1 MISWWKEAVSQT
13 ERGTSMNRD
22 FDEELGRSRQ
32 DGRRRETGSPD
43 SRAEHSGGRRGE
55 TGSGEYSRRHSSHR
69 AGYGTA
75 GADYRSEQELWEER
89 KRRQLYQE
97 ETTEEERRGRS
108 EISSAGYQEAE
119 ESGAFSERTAH
130 SFGSEERTGRG
141 RSRAA
146 ASRSRGARTET
157 GRAQS
162 SQTRHSARQTAAGA
176 DGLSPRVQAQ
186 IQKKK
191 RRRRLL
197 IMIAA
202 ECIALALIFG
212 YGFVARTMA
221 KIQRPESFNMDSI
234 ATNEI
239 SEDVAEQMKGYWT
252 IALFGVDSR
261 GNVVTKGTNA
271 DVNMICN
278 INRDTGEIKL
288 VSVYRDTYLNVSK
301 EGTYNK
307 LNYAYAVGG
316 PEQAIETLNRNLDL
330 EINDYMTFNWKAVAN
345 AIDILGGVDIELS
358 KAEFY
363 YINSFI
369 TETVKATGI
378 GSHQLTHAGMNHLDG
393 VQAVAYGRLRLMD
406 TDFARTERQR
416 KIVQQA
422 FEKAKKADFQTLYVL
437 IGTVFPQVSTSIWV
451 DDMVNNAKN
460 ISKFHLGETTG
471 FPQARGNANIKK
483 KGDVV
488 VPATLESNVKKLHE
502 FLYGNTDYTPSETV
516 KKISAKIASD
526 TGIYKEGQYV
536 DKVGTDGGVI
546 QPPKTKPAETQ
557 KEETESAKETKETAE
572 EGYQYVYVKDE
583 NGERV
588 RKKIKMETN
597 ADGEY
602 VKWETDAD
610 GYLTDERA
618 PSQTL
623 DPAETDENGN
633 PKETT
638 GRDWI
643 RPTETDADGN
653 IIYPTDA
660 DGNYITNPNETARPG
675 ESSSGNGT
683 SVRPGESSSGNG
695 TLPRPGET
703 SSGNGTSVRPGET
716 TSGNGTPTRPGGSSS
731 GSQETGAIRP
741 TAPEGSSGS
750 RPGNVTD
757 APGTIATTGS
767 AENGGPGSSSSGNSG
782 NTGGPGSSSEN
793 TVPTVSPGPGGGET
807 SIVPTAGTGVVAGP
821 GQ

>member
-1 MISWWKEAVSQT
+1 
-13 ERGTSMNRD
+13 MNRD

-32 DGRRRETGSPD
+32 DGRRRESGTPD
-43 SRAEHSGGRRGE
+43 DRAEYSGGRRGE
-55 TGSGEYSRRHSSHR
+55 AGNGEYSRRHSSHR

-89 KRRQLYQE
+89 KRRQLHQE
-97 ETTEEERRGRS
+97 EAGES
-108 EISSAGYQEAE
+108 E
-119 ESGAFSERTAH
+119 AFSGRAER

-146 ASRSRGARTET
+146 ASRGRGARPET
-157 GRAQS
+157 GRKQS
-162 SQTRHSARQTAAGA
+162 SQTRQSARQTAAGA

-191 RRRRLL
+191 RRCRLI

-221 KIQRPESFNMDSI
+221 KIQRPENFNMDSI

-516 KKISAKIASD
+516 KKISTKIASD

-675 ESSSGNGT
+675 ESSSGSG
-683 SVRPGESSSGNG
+683 VLRPGESSSGNG
-695 TLPRPGET
+695 TSVRPGET

-782 NTGGPGSSSEN
+782 NTGGPGGSSQN
-793 TVPTVSPGPGGGET
+793 TAPTVSPGPGGGET

>member
-1 MISWWKEAVSQT
+1 
-13 ERGTSMNRD
+13 MNRD

>member
-1 MISWWKEAVSQT
+1 
-13 ERGTSMNRD
+13 MNRD

-55 TGSGEYSRRHSSHR
+55 TGSGAYSRRHSSHR

-89 KRRQLYQE
+89 KRRQLHQE

-108 EISSAGYQEAE
+108 EISGAGYQEAE

-191 RRRRLL
+191 RRRRL
-197 IMIAA
+197 IVMIAA

-546 QPPKTKPAETQ
+546 QPPKTKPTETK

-683 SVRPGESSSGNG
+683 SVRPGE
-695 TLPRPGET
+695 
-703 SSGNGTSVRPGET
+703 T

>member
-1 MISWWKEAVSQT
+1 
-13 ERGTSMNRD
+13 MNRD
-22 FDEELGRSRQ
+22 FDEELGRRKQES
-32 DGRRRETGSPD
+32 RRRDENSARPR
-43 SRAEHSGGRRGE
+43 SR
-55 TGSGEYSRRHSSHR
+55 R

-75 GADYRSEQELWEER
+75 GGDYRSEQELWEER
-89 KRRQLYQE
+89 KRQHMQL
-97 ETTEEERRGRS
+97 EEEYS
-108 EISSAGYQEAE
+108 EADKVK
-119 ESGAFSERTAH
+119 ERTEK
-130 SFGSEERTGRG
+130 G
-141 RSRAA
+141 
-146 ASRSRGARTET
+146 RSRGAASNGRNVRSEEPKKQESAERRTSRRESGT
-157 GRAQS
+157 DGS
-162 SQTRHSARQTAAGA
+162 
-176 DGLSPRVQAQ
+176 GLSSRKQAQ

-191 RRRRLL
+191 KRRR
-197 IMIAA
+197 IITMIVA
-202 ECIALALIFG
+202 ECIALVLIFG
-212 YGFVARTMA
+212 YGFMARTMA
-221 KIQRPESFNMDSI
+221 KIQRPNNFSMDKI

-271 DVNMICN
+271 DVNIICN

-301 EGTYNK
+301 EGSYNK

-416 KIVQQA
+416 KIIKQA

-451 DDMVNNAKN
+451 DDIVSNAKN

-502 FLYGNTDYTPSETV
+502 FLYGNTDYTPSDTV
-516 KKISAKIASD
+516 KKISGKIASD

-546 QPPKTKPAETQ
+546 QPPKTKPAA
-557 KEETESAKETKETAE
+557 TEAESTKEPETSKE
-572 EGYQYVYVKDE
+572 SSE
-583 NGERV
+583 NESSSSTG
-588 RKKIKMETN
+588 T
-597 ADGEY
+597 DG
-602 VKWETDAD
+602 
-610 GYLTDERA
+610 
-618 PSQTL
+618 Q
-623 DPAETDENGN
+623 GN
-633 PKETT
+633 QSEST

-643 RPTETDADGN
+643 YPTETDAQGN
-653 IIYPTDA
+653 VVYPTDE
-660 DGNYITNPNETARPG
+660 DGNYITLPAEHPTAGTGTSSRPG
-675 ESSSGNGT
+675 ESTSGSIQN
-683 SVRPGESSSGNG
+683 RPGESTSGSVQNRPGESTSGSSQNRPGESTSGSSQNRPGESTSGSVQERPG
-695 TLPRPGET
+695 TVVRPGET
-703 SSGNGTSVRPGET
+703 SSEPQTSE
-716 TSGNGTPTRPGGSSS
+716 
-731 GSQETGAIRP
+731 AIRP
-741 TAPEGSSGS
+741 TAPGGTTSS
-750 RPGNVTD
+750 RPEGNIN
-757 APGTIATTGS
+757 APGPMATTG
-767 AENGGPGSSSSGNSG
+767 AQGNGGPGGGQSE
-782 NTGGPGSSSEN
+782 NTGGPGSSSQN
-793 TVPTVSPGPGGGET
+793 NNPTIAPGPGGV
-807 SIVPTAGTGVVAGP
+807 SSSSAGTGVVAGP

>member
-1 MISWWKEAVSQT
+1 
-13 ERGTSMNRD
+13 MNRD

-55 TGSGEYSRRHSSHR
+55 TGSGAYSRRHSSHR

-89 KRRQLYQE
+89 KRRQLHQE
-97 ETTEEERRGRS
+97 EAGES
-108 EISSAGYQEAE
+108 E
-119 ESGAFSERTAH
+119 AFSGRAER

-146 ASRSRGARTET
+146 TSRGRGARPET
-157 GRAQS
+157 GRKQS
-162 SQTRHSARQTAAGA
+162 SQTRQSARQTAAGA

-191 RRRRLL
+191 RRCRLI

-221 KIQRPESFNMDSI
+221 KIQRPENFNMDSI

-261 GNVVTKGTNA
+261 GNVVTQGTNA

-516 KKISAKIASD
+516 KKISTKIASD

-653 IIYPTDA
+653 
-660 DGNYITNPNETARPG
+660 YITNPNETARPG
-675 ESSSGNGT
+675 ESSSGSG
-683 SVRPGESSSGNG
+683 VLRPGESSSGNG
-695 TLPRPGET
+695 TSVRPGET

-782 NTGGPGSSSEN
+782 NTGGPGGSSQN
-793 TVPTVSPGPGGGET
+793 TAPTVSPGPGGGET

>member
-1 MISWWKEAVSQT
+1 
-13 ERGTSMNRD
+13 MNRD

-55 TGSGEYSRRHSSHR
+55 TGSGAYSRRHSSHR

-97 ETTEEERRGRS
+97 ETTEEECRGRS
-108 EISSAGYQEAE
+108 EISGAGYQGAE
-119 ESGAFSERTAH
+119 ESGTFSERTVH

-146 ASRSRGARTET
+146 ASRSRGARAET

-162 SQTRHSARQTAAGA
+162 SQTRYSARQTAAGA

-191 RRRRLL
+191 RRCRLI

-221 KIQRPESFNMDSI
+221 KIQRPENFNMDSI

-675 ESSSGNGT
+675 ESSSGSG
-683 SVRPGESSSGNG
+683 VLRPGESSSGNG
-695 TLPRPGET
+695 TSVRPGETTSGNGTSVRPGET

-782 NTGGPGSSSEN
+782 NTGGPGGSSQN
-793 TVPTVSPGPGGGET
+793 TAPTVSPGPGGGET

>member
-1 MISWWKEAVSQT
+1 
-13 ERGTSMNRD
+13 MNRD

-55 TGSGEYSRRHSSHR
+55 TGSGAYSRRHSSHR

-97 ETTEEERRGRS
+97 EAGES
-108 EISSAGYQEAE
+108 E
-119 ESGAFSERTAH
+119 AFSGRAER
-130 SFGSEERTGRG
+130 SFGSEERTERG

-146 ASRSRGARTET
+146 TSRGRGARPET
-157 GRAQS
+157 GRKQS
-162 SQTRHSARQTAAGA
+162 SQTRQSARQTAAGA

-191 RRRRLL
+191 RRCRLI

-221 KIQRPESFNMDSI
+221 KIQRPENFNMDSI

-536 DKVGTDGGVI
+536 DKVGTEGGVI

-557 KEETESAKETKETAE
+557 KEGTESAKETKETAE

-653 IIYPTDA
+653 
-660 DGNYITNPNETARPG
+660 YITNPNETARPG
-675 ESSSGNGT
+675 ESSSGSG
-683 SVRPGESSSGNG
+683 VLRPGESSSGNG
-695 TLPRPGET
+695 TSVRPGET

-782 NTGGPGSSSEN
+782 NTGGPGGSSQN
-793 TVPTVSPGPGGGET
+793 TAPTVSPGPGGGET

>member
-1 MISWWKEAVSQT
+1 
-13 ERGTSMNRD
+13 MNRD

-55 TGSGEYSRRHSSHR
+55 TGSGAYSRRHSSHR

-97 ETTEEERRGRS
+97 EAGES
-108 EISSAGYQEAE
+108 E
-119 ESGAFSERTAH
+119 AFSGRAER
-130 SFGSEERTGRG
+130 SFGSEERTERG

-146 ASRSRGARTET
+146 TSRGRGARPES
-157 GRAQS
+157 GRKQS
-162 SQTRHSARQTAAGA
+162 SQTRQSARQTAAGA

-191 RRRRLL
+191 RRCRLI

-221 KIQRPESFNMDSI
+221 KIQRPENFNMDSI

-526 TGIYKEGQYV
+526 TVIYKEGQYV
-536 DKVGTDGGVI
+536 DKVGTEGGVI

-557 KEETESAKETKETAE
+557 KEGTESAKETKETAE

-653 IIYPTDA
+653 
-660 DGNYITNPNETARPG
+660 YITNPNETARPG
-675 ESSSGNGT
+675 ESSSGSG
-683 SVRPGESSSGNG
+683 VLRPGESSSGNG
-695 TLPRPGET
+695 TSVRPGET

-782 NTGGPGSSSEN
+782 NTGGPGGSSQN
-793 TVPTVSPGPGGGET
+793 TAPTVSPGPGGGET

>member
-1 MISWWKEAVSQT
+1 
-13 ERGTSMNRD
+13 MNRD

-55 TGSGEYSRRHSSHR
+55 TGSGAYSRRHSSHR

-89 KRRQLYQE
+89 KRRQLHQE
-97 ETTEEERRGRS
+97 EAGES
-108 EISSAGYQEAE
+108 E
-119 ESGAFSERTAH
+119 AFSGRAER

-146 ASRSRGARTET
+146 TSRGRGARPET
-157 GRAQS
+157 GRKQS
-162 SQTRHSARQTAAGA
+162 SQTRQSARQTAAGA

-191 RRRRLL
+191 RRCRLI

-221 KIQRPESFNMDSI
+221 KIQRPENFNMDSI

-516 KKISAKIASD
+516 KKISTKIASD

-653 IIYPTDA
+653 
-660 DGNYITNPNETARPG
+660 YITNPNETARPG
-675 ESSSGNGT
+675 ESSSGSG
-683 SVRPGESSSGNG
+683 VLRPGESSSGNG
-695 TLPRPGET
+695 TSVRPGET

-716 TSGNGTPTRPGGSSS
+716 TSGNGTPTRPGGSGS

-757 APGTIATTGS
+757 APGAIATTGS

-782 NTGGPGSSSEN
+782 NTGGPGGSSQN
-793 TVPTVSPGPGGGET
+793 TAPTVSPGPGGGET

>member
-55 TGSGEYSRRHSSHR
+55 TGSGAYSRRHSSHR

-97 ETTEEERRGRS
+97 ETTEEECRGRS
-108 EISSAGYQEAE
+108 EISGAGYQGAE
-119 ESGAFSERTAH
+119 ESGAFSERTVH

-146 ASRSRGARTET
+146 ASRSRGARAET

-162 SQTRHSARQTAAGA
+162 SQTRYSARQTAAGA

-191 RRRRLL
+191 RRCRLI

-221 KIQRPESFNMDSI
+221 KIQRPENFNMDSI

-602 VKWETDAD
+602 VKWKTDAD

-618 PSQTL
+618 PSQTI

-653 IIYPTDA
+653 
-660 DGNYITNPNETARPG
+660 YITNPNETARPG
-675 ESSSGNGT
+675 ESSSGSG
-683 SVRPGESSSGNG
+683 VLRPGESSSGNG
-695 TLPRPGET
+695 TSVRPGET

-782 NTGGPGSSSEN
+782 NTGGPGGSSQN
-793 TVPTVSPGPGGGET
+793 TAPTVSPGPGGGET

>member
-1 MISWWKEAVSQT
+1 
-13 ERGTSMNRD
+13 MNRD

-55 TGSGEYSRRHSSHR
+55 TGSGAYSRRHSSHR

-89 KRRQLYQE
+89 KRRQLHQE
-97 ETTEEERRGRS
+97 EAGES
-108 EISSAGYQEAE
+108 E
-119 ESGAFSERTAH
+119 AFSGRAER

-146 ASRSRGARTET
+146 TSRGRGARPET
-157 GRAQS
+157 GRKQS
-162 SQTRHSARQTAAGA
+162 SQTRQSARQTAAGA

-191 RRRRLL
+191 RRCRLI

-221 KIQRPESFNMDSI
+221 KIQRPENFNMDSI

-516 KKISAKIASD
+516 KKISTKIASD

-610 GYLTDERA
+610 G
-618 PSQTL
+618 
-623 DPAETDENGN
+623 
-633 PKETT
+633 
-638 GRDWI
+638 
-643 RPTETDADGN
+643 N

-675 ESSSGNGT
+675 ESSSGSG
-683 SVRPGESSSGNG
+683 VLRPGESSSGNG
-695 TLPRPGET
+695 TSVRPGET

-782 NTGGPGSSSEN
+782 NTGGPGGSSQN
-793 TVPTVSPGPGGGET
+793 TAPTVSPGPGGGET

>member
-1 MISWWKEAVSQT
+1 
-13 ERGTSMNRD
+13 MNRD

-55 TGSGEYSRRHSSHR
+55 TGSGAYSRRHSSHR

-97 ETTEEERRGRS
+97 ETTEEECRGRS
-108 EISSAGYQEAE
+108 EISGAGYQGAE
-119 ESGAFSERTAH
+119 ESGAFSERTVH

-146 ASRSRGARTET
+146 ASRSRGARAET

-162 SQTRHSARQTAAGA
+162 SQTRYSARQTAAGA

-191 RRRRLL
+191 RRCRLI

-221 KIQRPESFNMDSI
+221 KIQRPENFNMDSI

-618 PSQTL
+618 PSQTI

-653 IIYPTDA
+653 
-660 DGNYITNPNETARPG
+660 YITNPNETARPG
-675 ESSSGNGT
+675 ESSSGSG
-683 SVRPGESSSGNG
+683 VLRPGESSSGNG
-695 TLPRPGET
+695 TSVRPGET

-782 NTGGPGSSSEN
+782 NTGGPGGSSQN
-793 TVPTVSPGPGGGET
+793 TAPTVSPGPGGGET

>member
-1 MISWWKEAVSQT
+1 
-13 ERGTSMNRD
+13 MNRD

-32 DGRRRETGSPD
+32 DGRRGETGSPD

-89 KRRQLYQE
+89 KRRQLHQE

-108 EISSAGYQEAE
+108 EISGTGYQEAE
-119 ESGAFSERTAH
+119 ESEAFSERTAR

-162 SQTRHSARQTAAGA
+162 SQIRHSARQTAAGA
-176 DGLSPRVQAQ
+176 DRLSPRVQAQ

-191 RRRRLL
+191 RRRRLIL
-197 IMIAA
+197 MIAA

-221 KIQRPESFNMDSI
+221 KIQRPENFNMDSI

-623 DPAETDENGN
+623 NPAETDENGN

-660 DGNYITNPNETARPG
+660 DGNYITNPNET
-675 ESSSGNGT
+675 
-683 SVRPGESSSGNG
+683 VRPGESSSGSG
-695 TLPRPGET
+695 VLRPGET

-782 NTGGPGSSSEN
+782 NTGGPGGSSQN
-793 TVPTVSPGPGGGET
+793 TAPTVSPGPGSGET

>member
-1 MISWWKEAVSQT
+1 
-13 ERGTSMNRD
+13 MNRD

-55 TGSGEYSRRHSSHR
+55 TGSGAYSRRHSSHR

-97 ETTEEERRGRS
+97 ETTEEECRGRS
-108 EISSAGYQEAE
+108 EISGAGYQGAE
-119 ESGAFSERTAH
+119 ESGAFSERTVH

-146 ASRSRGARTET
+146 ASRSRGARAET

-162 SQTRHSARQTAAGA
+162 SQTRYSARQTAAGA

-191 RRRRLL
+191 RRCRLI

-221 KIQRPESFNMDSI
+221 KIQRPENFNMDSI

-618 PSQTL
+618 PSQTI

-675 ESSSGNGT
+675 ESSSGSG
-683 SVRPGESSSGNG
+683 VLRPGESSSGNG
-695 TLPRPGET
+695 TSVRPGETTSGNGTSVRPGET

-757 APGTIATTGS
+757 PPGTIATTGS
-767 AENGGPGSSSSGNSG
+767 AENGGPG
-782 NTGGPGSSSEN
+782 GSSQN
-793 TVPTVSPGPGGGET
+793 TAPTVSPGPGGGET

>member
-1 MISWWKEAVSQT
+1 
-13 ERGTSMNRD
+13 MNRD

-108 EISSAGYQEAE
+108 EISGAGYQEAE

-146 ASRSRGARTET
+146 TSRSRGARTET

-191 RRRRLL
+191 RRRRLI

-221 KIQRPESFNMDSI
+221 KIQRPENFNMDSI

-546 QPPKTKPAETQ
+546 QPPKTKPAETK

-675 ESSSGNGT
+675 ESSSGSGVVRPGESSSGNGT

-695 TLPRPGET
+695 TSVRPGET

-782 NTGGPGSSSEN
+782 NTGGPGGSSQN
-793 TVPTVSPGPGGGET
+793 TAPTVSPGPGGGET

>member
-1 MISWWKEAVSQT
+1 
-13 ERGTSMNRD
+13 MNRD

-55 TGSGEYSRRHSSHR
+55 TGSGAYSRRHSSHR

-89 KRRQLYQE
+89 KRRQLHQE
-97 ETTEEERRGRS
+97 EAGES
-108 EISSAGYQEAE
+108 E
-119 ESGAFSERTAH
+119 AFSGRAER

-146 ASRSRGARTET
+146 TSRGRGARPET
-157 GRAQS
+157 GRKQS
-162 SQTRHSARQTAAGA
+162 SQTRQSARQTAAGA

-191 RRRRLL
+191 RRCRLI

-221 KIQRPESFNMDSI
+221 KIQRPENFNMDSI

-516 KKISAKIASD
+516 KKISTKIASD

-653 IIYPTDA
+653 
-660 DGNYITNPNETARPG
+660 YITNPNETARPG
-675 ESSSGNGT
+675 ESSSGSG
-683 SVRPGESSSGNG
+683 VLRPGESSSGNG
-695 TLPRPGET
+695 TSVRPGET

-782 NTGGPGSSSEN
+782 NTGGPGGSSQN
-793 TVPTVSPGPGGGET
+793 TAPTVSPGPGGGET

>member
-1 MISWWKEAVSQT
+1 
-13 ERGTSMNRD
+13 MNRD

-32 DGRRRETGSPD
+32 DGRRRESGTPD
-43 SRAEHSGGRRGE
+43 DRAEYSGGRRGE
-55 TGSGEYSRRHSSHR
+55 AGNGEYSRRHSSHR

-89 KRRQLYQE
+89 KRRQLHQE
-97 ETTEEERRGRS
+97 EAGES
-108 EISSAGYQEAE
+108 E
-119 ESGAFSERTAH
+119 AFSGRAER

-146 ASRSRGARTET
+146 ASRGRGARPET
-157 GRAQS
+157 GRKQS
-162 SQTRHSARQTAAGA
+162 SQTRQSARQTAAGA

-197 IMIAA
+197 IMIVA

-221 KIQRPESFNMDSI
+221 KIQRPENFNMDSI

-278 INRDTGEIKL
+278 INRDTGEIRL

-416 KIVQQA
+416 KIIQQA
-422 FEKAKKADFQTLYVL
+422 FEKAKTADFQTLYVL

-451 DDMVNNAKN
+451 DDLVNNAKN

-557 KEETESAKETKETAE
+557 KQETESAKETKETKETAE
-572 EGYQYVYVKDE
+572 EGYQYVYVKDA

-588 RKKIKMETN
+588 RKKVKMETN

-610 GYLTDERA
+610 GYLTDDRA
-618 PSQTL
+618 PSL
-623 DPAETDENGN
+623 EPAETDENGN
-633 PKETT
+633 PKEST

-643 RPTETDADGN
+643 RPTE
-653 IIYPTDA
+653 TDA

-675 ESSSGNGT
+675 ESSSGSG
-683 SVRPGESSSGNG
+683 VLRPGESSSGNG
-695 TLPRPGET
+695 TSVRPGET

-782 NTGGPGSSSEN
+782 NTGGPGGSSQN
-793 TVPTVSPGPGGGET
+793 TAPTVSPGPGGGET

>member
-1 MISWWKEAVSQT
+1 
-13 ERGTSMNRD
+13 MNRD

-32 DGRRRETGSPD
+32 DGRRRESGTPD
-43 SRAEHSGGRRGE
+43 DRAEYSGGRRGE

-89 KRRQLYQE
+89 KRRQLHQE

-108 EISSAGYQEAE
+108 EISGTGYQEAE
-119 ESGAFSERTAH
+119 ESEAFSERTAR

-162 SQTRHSARQTAAGA
+162 SQIRHSARQTAAGA

-191 RRRRLL
+191 RRRRLIL
-197 IMIAA
+197 MIAA

-221 KIQRPESFNMDSI
+221 KIQRPENFNMDSI

-378 GSHQLTHAGMNHLDG
+378 GSHQLAHAGMTHLDG

-623 DPAETDENGN
+623 NPAETDENGN

-660 DGNYITNPNETARPG
+660 DGNYITNPNET
-675 ESSSGNGT
+675 
-683 SVRPGESSSGNG
+683 VRPGESSSGSGVLRPGETSSGNG
-695 TLPRPGET
+695 TSVRPGET

-782 NTGGPGSSSEN
+782 NTGGPGGSSQN
-793 TVPTVSPGPGGGET
+793 TAPTVSPGPGSGET

>member
-1 MISWWKEAVSQT
+1 
-13 ERGTSMNRD
+13 MNRD

-55 TGSGEYSRRHSSHR
+55 TGSGAYSRRHSSHR

-89 KRRQLYQE
+89 KRRQLHQE
-97 ETTEEERRGRS
+97 EAGES
-108 EISSAGYQEAE
+108 E
-119 ESGAFSERTAH
+119 AFSGRAER

-146 ASRSRGARTET
+146 TSRGRGARPET

-162 SQTRHSARQTAAGA
+162 SQTRYSARQTAAGA

-191 RRRRLL
+191 RRCRLI

-221 KIQRPESFNMDSI
+221 KIQRPENFNMDSI

-516 KKISAKIASD
+516 KKISTKIASD

-602 VKWETDAD
+602 VKWKTDAD

-653 IIYPTDA
+653 
-660 DGNYITNPNETARPG
+660 YITNPNETARPG
-675 ESSSGNGT
+675 ESSSGSG
-683 SVRPGESSSGNG
+683 VLRPGESSSGNG
-695 TLPRPGET
+695 TSVRPGET

-782 NTGGPGSSSEN
+782 NTGGPGGSSQN
-793 TVPTVSPGPGGGET
+793 TAPTVSPGPGGGET

>member
-1 MISWWKEAVSQT
+1 
-13 ERGTSMNRD
+13 MNRD

-32 DGRRRETGSPD
+32 DGRRGETGSPD

-89 KRRQLYQE
+89 KRRQLHQE

-108 EISSAGYQEAE
+108 EISGTGYQEAE
-119 ESGAFSERTAH
+119 ESEAFSERTAR

-162 SQTRHSARQTAAGA
+162 SQIRHSARQTAAGA

-191 RRRRLL
+191 RRRRLIL
-197 IMIAA
+197 MIAA

-221 KIQRPESFNMDSI
+221 KIQRPENFNMDSI

-660 DGNYITNPNETARPG
+660 DGNYITNPNET
-675 ESSSGNGT
+675 
-683 SVRPGESSSGNG
+683 VRPGESSSGSG
-695 TLPRPGET
+695 VLRPGET

-782 NTGGPGSSSEN
+782 NTGGPGGSSQN
-793 TVPTVSPGPGGGET
+793 TAPTVSPGPGSGET

>member
-1 MISWWKEAVSQT
+1 
-13 ERGTSMNRD
+13 MNRD

-55 TGSGEYSRRHSSHR
+55 TGSGAYSRRHSSHR

-89 KRRQLYQE
+89 KRRQLHQE
-97 ETTEEERRGRS
+97 EPGES
-108 EISSAGYQEAE
+108 E
-119 ESGAFSERTAH
+119 AFSGRAER

-146 ASRSRGARTET
+146 TSRGRGARPET
-157 GRAQS
+157 GRKQS
-162 SQTRHSARQTAAGA
+162 SQTRQSARQTAAGA

-191 RRRRLL
+191 RRCRLI

-221 KIQRPESFNMDSI
+221 KIQRPENFNMDSI

-516 KKISAKIASD
+516 KKISTKIASD

-653 IIYPTDA
+653 
-660 DGNYITNPNETARPG
+660 YITNPNETARPG
-675 ESSSGNGT
+675 ESSSGSG
-683 SVRPGESSSGNG
+683 VLRPGESSSGNG
-695 TLPRPGET
+695 TSVRPGET

-782 NTGGPGSSSEN
+782 NTGGPGGSSQN
-793 TVPTVSPGPGGGET
+793 TAPTVSPGPGGGET

>member
-55 TGSGEYSRRHSSHR
+55 TGSGAYSRRHSSHR

-89 KRRQLYQE
+89 KRRQLHQE
-97 ETTEEERRGRS
+97 EAGES
-108 EISSAGYQEAE
+108 E
-119 ESGAFSERTAH
+119 AFSGRAER

-146 ASRSRGARTET
+146 TSRGRGARPET
-157 GRAQS
+157 GRKQS
-162 SQTRHSARQTAAGA
+162 SQTRQSARQTAAGA

-191 RRRRLL
+191 RRCRLI

-221 KIQRPESFNMDSI
+221 KIQRPENFNMDSI

-516 KKISAKIASD
+516 KKISTKIASD

-653 IIYPTDA
+653 
-660 DGNYITNPNETARPG
+660 YITNPNETARPG
-675 ESSSGNGT
+675 ESSSGSG
-683 SVRPGESSSGNG
+683 VLRPGESSSGNG
-695 TLPRPGET
+695 TSVRPGET

-782 NTGGPGSSSEN
+782 NTGGPGGSSQN
-793 TVPTVSPGPGGGET
+793 TAPTVSPGPGGGET

>member
-1 MISWWKEAVSQT
+1 
-13 ERGTSMNRD
+13 MNRD

-55 TGSGEYSRRHSSHR
+55 TGSGAYSRRHSSHR

-89 KRRQLYQE
+89 KRRQLHQE
-97 ETTEEERRGRS
+97 EAGES
-108 EISSAGYQEAE
+108 E
-119 ESGAFSERTAH
+119 AFSGRTER

-146 ASRSRGARTET
+146 TSRGRGARPET

-162 SQTRHSARQTAAGA
+162 SQTRYSARQTAAGA

-191 RRRRLL
+191 RRCRLI

-221 KIQRPESFNMDSI
+221 KIQRPENFNMDSI

-516 KKISAKIASD
+516 KKISTKIASD

-597 ADGEY
+597 ADG
-602 VKWETDAD
+602 
-610 GYLTDERA
+610 
-618 PSQTL
+618 
-623 DPAETDENGN
+623 
-633 PKETT
+633 
-638 GRDWI
+638 
-643 RPTETDADGN
+643 N

-675 ESSSGNGT
+675 ESSSGSG
-683 SVRPGESSSGNG
+683 VLRPGESSSGNG
-695 TLPRPGET
+695 TSVRPGET

-767 AENGGPGSSSSGNSG
+767 AENGGPG
-782 NTGGPGSSSEN
+782 GSSQN
-793 TVPTVSPGPGGGET
+793 TAPTVSPGPGGGET

-821 GQ
+821 GPVSYTHLTLPTKA